1 MELKQKKRLSASA
14 VARLGIIMIFS
25 VYPLL
30 MTNKYYNLTDTKYT
44 FFCFVSAICMALCL
58 IISTIRT
65 DFSDP
70 KSVIERIKSK
80 TTPSDIC
87 ILLFAFVS
95 VFSCI
100 SSDYFVAALGGGQ
113 GRQMG
118 LIMNLA
124 LTFAYFFISKFY
136 MLKNK
141 DFFFLG
147 IAFTGVC
154 ALALVQFLGFDPFG
168 LIATLTSVRR
178 TTFLSTI
185 GNMNVYAS
193 YVCIVAPLAMYLS
206 CFENDKKR
214 MVFWHIISCI
224 GFIALFTSNSDSGY
238 IGIGVSFILI
248 FIISTKNTASFK
260 RMWILILSFF
270 LMAGLFKALSVIFTD
285 TMYHL
290 TMLTKVVTSKYIVF
304 GGIVVSAT
312 VLYILKMYY
321 PNEKFLKTVRR
332 ISVIAVISVIV
343 GAAIVIIYFSF
354 INTGISLGGLEN
366 YLRFD
371 ENWGTGRGDIWIKS
385 LKTFSELPLSK
396 KLIGAGEDTFAL
408 LLTDRL
414 GYSQIKIGNSFFDNA
429 HSELIQ
435 YLLSIGIFGLASYLM
450 LAFYAVKTALK
461 SDSVTQNALM
471 IPIVAFLLQST
482 VNILQP
488 ITSPFIFVLFALTQ
502 CKTED

>member
-1 MELKQKKRLSASA
+1 MELNQKKKLSSSA

-44 FFCFVSAICMALCL
+44 FFCFVSAICLALCL
-58 IISTIRT
+58 IISTVRT
-65 DFSDP
+65 DFSDH
-70 KSVIERIKSK
+70 KSLVERAKNKISP
-80 TTPSDIC
+80 TDIC

-100 SSDYFVAALGGGQ
+100 SSDYFIAALGGGQ

-118 LIMNLA
+118 LLMNLA

-136 MLKNK
+136 ILKNR

-147 IAFTGVC
+147 IAFVGVI

-168 LIATLTSVRR
+168 LVATLTSVRR

-193 YVCIVAPLAMYLS
+193 YICIVAPLAMYLS
-206 CFENDKKR
+206 CFETDKKR
-214 MVFWHIISCI
+214 MIFWHIISCI
-224 GFIALFTSNSDSGY
+224 GFLALLISNSDSGY
-238 IGIGVSFILI
+238 IGIGVSFLMM
-248 FIISTKNTASFK
+248 FIISTKSAASFR

-270 LMAGLFKALSVIFTD
+270 ITAGVFKIISVIFED
-285 TMYHL
+285 TMYCL
-290 TMLTKVVTSKYIVF
+290 SMTTKIAISKYVVM
-304 GGIVVSAT
+304 GGVIMSATIIYIMKLFNLTAKFLKAIRKISLIAVVSA
-312 VLYILKMYY
+312 I
-321 PNEKFLKTVRR
+321 
-332 ISVIAVISVIV
+332 VIA
-343 GAAIVIIYFSF
+343 ALVIIYFSF
-354 INTGISLGGLEN
+354 INTEIPLGSLGT

-371 ENWGTGRGDIWIKS
+371 KNWGTGRGDIWIKS
-385 LKTFSELPLSK
+385 FKVFSELPLSK

-408 LLTDRL
+408 LLTDKL
-414 GYSQIKIGNSFFDNA
+414 GYSQIKIENSYFDNA

-450 LAFYAVKTALK
+450 LAFYAVRSAIK
-461 SDSVTQNALM
+461 SDVIIRNALL
-471 IPIVAFLLQST
+471 IPITAFLIQSAF
-482 VNILQP
+482 NILQP
-488 ITSPFIFVLFALTQ
+488 ITSPFVFVLIALTQ
-502 CKTED
+502 CKTSD